1 MMSFIESGS
10 ETRTYRIS
18 SGNKLYVMYGGLLP
32 QHNSLTS
39 FDGDAENFLLKF
51 LMYVQIA
58 STDVSMAT
66 QNWIQKVLKLK
77 VKLKLP
83 TKSIVRS
90 LWASL

>member
-1 MMSFIESGS
+1 
-10 ETRTYRIS
+10 
-18 SGNKLYVMYGGLLP
+18 
-32 QHNSLTS
+32 
-39 FDGDAENFLLKF
+39 
-51 LMYVQIA
+51 MYVQIA